1 MTLKT
6 TTIQRGIAIDDGA
19 TRLVFDKVDGQLRVF
34 RHYTNEEGNPK
45 LKCVRVLGF
54 PALLDLF
61 QPPYGE
67 PKMNS
72 YLFDVKLFASIRIDA
87 ETPEQAEQMIRE
99 ALDCASVNAGVWPN
113 GDPILFEASVDGEL
127 DLVDE

>member
-6 TTIQRGIAIDDGA
+6 TTLQRGLAIDDGA
-19 TRLVFDKVDGQLRVF
+19 TRLVFDKFDGQLRVF

-45 LKCVRVLGF
+45 LKCVRILDF

-67 PKMNS
+67 PK
-72 YLFDVKLFASIRIDA
+72 
-87 ETPEQAEQMIRE
+87 
-99 ALDCASVNAGVWPN
+99 
-113 GDPILFEASVDGEL
+113 
-127 DLVDE
+127 